1 MGTFAHAHSAG
12 SLDRKLFTVPQPLH
26 ANTIAALSDSRSLSL
41 FLHVRPPQQT
51 PCPAAPPPCVSLPFF
66 VGIRASCSL
75 KRIHPMVT
83 GMLLAAV
90 AISALI
96 PAAPAI
102 AVHPAA
108 AGLLR
113 RGHAA
118 AAIDRTEAGLRSPA
132 FPARAASAASARR
145 GLNLMMAEGM
155 GARARA

>member
-1 MGTFAHAHSAG
+1 MQTPSPRF
-12 SLDRKLFTVPQPLH
+12 LIL
-26 ANTIAALSDSRSLSL
+26 ALSRSSSTSDLRNKHHARQHL
-41 FLHVRPPQQT
+41 PPVCPFHFL
-51 PCPAAPPPCVSLPFF
+51 LGF
-66 VGIRASCSL
+66 VVIRASCSL

-96 PAAPAI
+96 PAAHAF
-102 AVHPAA
+102 AVNPAA